1 MRAKRIKW
9 IKKVVFSRNPLV
21 LEMIKERFGE
31 ERANKLTYKQ
41 VIKACKRMWQERV
54 PGVEKWEI
62 YKEAKEQE

>member
-1 MRAKRIKW
+1 MRQKRIKW

-62 YKEAKEQE
+62 YKESKEQE